1 VINIFINGSEKFQSK
16 FVNSRKNLNFSVVRI
31 SYPDKLRLSDNGS

>member
-1 VINIFINGSEKFQSK
+1 MKAIARNFSQNLLVDN
-16 FVNSRKNLNFSVVRI
+16 RKDLNFSVVRI